1 MAPIPFGPYI
11 LCPEMLRQ
19 SIFIASTSMGI
30 LPTACAASV
39 WKKIFRARHSA
50 PISASGCT
58 TPISLFTAITE
69 TIAVSSRIASC
80 NCFKSIKPLALTGKY
95 VTSQPCCSR

>member
-1 MAPIPFGPYI
+1 M
-11 LCPEMLRQ
+11 CPEMLRQ

-30 LPTACAASV
+30 LPTACGVGVEEDLPRAAQRV
-39 WKKIFRARHSA
+39 NLRQRLHV
-50 PISASGCT
+50 
-58 TPISLFTAITE
+58 PISLFTAITE